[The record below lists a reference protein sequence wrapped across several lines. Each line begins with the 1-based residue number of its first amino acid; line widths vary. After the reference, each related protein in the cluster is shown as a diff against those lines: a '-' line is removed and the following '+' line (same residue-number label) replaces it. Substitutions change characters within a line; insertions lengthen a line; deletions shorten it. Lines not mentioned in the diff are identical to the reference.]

1 MQVSGQKEDKTTGAM
16 RQQILVVGAE
26 TEPLQRVL
34 PVLEKHSVDIHR
46 KQAGEAAL
54 NAIQNLSVVDLVFVS
69 YPLPDMEFGDFVMS
83 VTGIVSPRRP
93 PQIVVL
99 VTKADVAGVA
109 GHVGHGVQ
117 VLPAD
122 LPDNVLERATAKF
135 LRKAPR
141 PATRIMVK
149 MVVKLGGVGKVLR
162 MAQSVDISAS
172 GMLIRTNE
180 HYPLGSEVALEFALP
195 GAREPVHAEAQV
207 VRHAIPDREGVTGM
221 GLKFTGLAPEHKT
234 RLERY
239 LRGQVVDE
247 DS

>member
-1 MQVSGQKEDKTTGAM
+1 MQVSGQKEDKATGAI
-16 RQQILVVGAE
+16 RQQILVVGADSE
-26 TEPLQRVL
+26 ALQRVL
-34 PVLEKHSVDIHR
+34 PVLAKHSVDTHR
-46 KQAGEAAL
+46 QQSGEAAL

-69 YPLPDMEFGDFVMS
+69 YPLPDMGFGDFVIS
-83 VTGIVSPRRP
+83 VTGIVAPSRP

-99 VTKADVAGVA
+99 VSKADVAGVA

-149 MVVKLGGVGKVLR
+149 MTVKLGEVGHVLR
-162 MAQSVDISAS
+162 MAQSVNISAS
-172 GMLIRTNE
+172 GMLIRTTE

-195 GAREPVHAEAQV
+195 GSLEPVQVEAQV
-207 VRHAIPDREGVTGM
+207 VRHAIPDREGITGM

-234 RLERY
+234 RLEKY

>member
-1 MQVSGQKEDKTTGAM
+1 MQVSGQKEEKTTGAI
-16 RQQILVVGAE
+16 RQQILVVGAD
-26 TEPLQRVL
+26 TEALQRVL

-46 KQAGEAAL
+46 QQEGEAAL

-69 YPLPDMEFGDFVMS
+69 YPLPDMEFGNFVIA
-83 VTGIVSPRRP
+83 VTGIVSPTRP

-99 VTKADVAGVA
+99 VSKADVKGVA

-149 MVVKLGGVGKVLR
+149 MVVTLGVGKVMR
-162 MAQSVDISAS
+162 MAQSVNIPAS

-180 HYPLGSEVALEFALP
+180 HYPLGSEVGLEFALP
-195 GAREPVHAEAQV
+195 GSPEPVQAEAQV

-221 GLKFTGLAPEHKT
+221 GLKFTGLTPEHKT
-234 RLERY
+234 RLGRY
-239 LRGQVVDE
+239 LGGQVGDE
-247 DS
+247 SS

>member
-1 MQVSGQKEDKTTGAM
+1 MQVSGQKEDKATGAI
-16 RQQILVVGAE
+16 RQQVLVVGAD
-26 TEPLQRVL
+26 TEVLQRVL

-69 YPLPDMEFGDFVMS
+69 YPLPDMKFGDFVIS
-83 VTGIVSPRRP
+83 VTGIVSPSRP

-99 VTKADVAGVA
+99 VSKADVAGVVD
-109 GHVGHGVQ
+109 HVGHGVQ

-122 LPDNVLERATAKF
+122 LPGNVLERATAKF

-149 MVVKLGGVGKVLR
+149 MVVKLGVGKVLR
-162 MAQSVDISAS
+162 MAQSVNISAS

-195 GAREPVHAEAQV
+195 GAREPVQAEAQV

-234 RLERY
+234 RLEQY